1 MSQELNEITAIYQS
15 LASLLKRIELLYK
28 RISELERESNV
39 KDELIERL
47 RKELAEERETTQELR
62 DVNDD
67 LMLQNEGLIEE
78 IDQLTI

>member
-28 RISELERESNV
+28 RVSKLEQESKE

-47 RKELAEERETTQELR
+47 NKE
-62 DVNDD
+62 NDY
-67 LMLQNEGLIEE
+67 LMKEN
-78 IDQLTI
+78 IDLTINPNRWRY